1 MDECMCRCN
10 AQGMS
15 VLPSFGPP
23 LNRSTGA
30 AEGSFRGNDSI
41 QFAVCVKNGWGL
53 HVSVGGP
60 AVGGSMPGVEL
71 HTRSFNR
78 GRGFALIANLRIF
91 MREPG
96 SSPATKSSCVSS
108 QLGFRL

>member
-10 AQGMS
+10 VQGMS
-15 VLPSFGPP
+15 VLPSLGPP
-23 LNRSTGA
+23 LNQGTGA

-41 QFAVCVKNGWGL
+41 QFVVYVKNGWGL
-53 HVSVGGP
+53 RASVGGL

-71 HTRSFNR
+71 RMKSFNR
-78 GRGFALIANLRIF
+78 GRGSALIVNPRIS

-96 SSPATKSSCVSS
+96 SSPVTKSSCISS

>member
-15 VLPSFGPP
+15 VLPSLGPP

-41 QFAVCVKNGWGL
+41 QFAVYVRNGWESPA
-53 HVSVGGP
+53 SVGGL
-60 AVGGSMPGVEL
+60 AVGGSMLGVEL
-71 HTRSFNR
+71 HTKSFNR
-78 GRGFALIANLRIF
+78 GRGSA
-91 MREPG
+91 
-96 SSPATKSSCVSS
+96 
-108 QLGFRL
+108 

>member
-1 MDECMCRCN
+1 MDECMCQCN

-15 VLPSFGPP
+15 VLPSLGPP
-23 LNRSTGA
+23 LNQGTGA

-41 QFAVCVKNGWGL
+41 QFAVYVKNGWGL
-53 HVSVGGP
+53 RASVGGL

-71 HTRSFNR
+71 RTKSFTR
-78 GRGFALIANLRIF
+78 GRGSALIANPRIS

-96 SSPATKSSCVSS
+96 SSPATKSSCISL